1 MFLPK
6 DSYVMKYISIDQRP
20 SSNKIHL
27 QQNIDSKAEI
37 LTEVSVDIRAFSE
50 SDFSF
55 KEITKSEYKFHTQ
68 SQATD
73 SVKNKSEKA
82 WTQKSTK
89 SNDLTDE
96 EDKTVTEKSTPK
108 RSSKG
113 KFDTQIELG
122 KSVKWEFIRNTQK
135 PTDGK
140 SIFIIGYG
148 PLISRNQLFNHFSRL
163 GTIKTVRIL
172 EYRYGDPRSRGIV
185 QFEKK

>member
-1 MFLPK
+1 
-6 DSYVMKYISIDQRP
+6 MKYISIDQRL

-96 EDKTVTEKSTPK
+96 EDKTVTSEKSTPK
-108 RSSKG
+108 RSWTEE
-113 KFDTQIELG
+113 FDTQIELG

-135 PTDGK
+135 PTDNK

-163 GTIKTVRIL
+163 GTIKTVKIL

-185 QFEKK
+185 QFEKI